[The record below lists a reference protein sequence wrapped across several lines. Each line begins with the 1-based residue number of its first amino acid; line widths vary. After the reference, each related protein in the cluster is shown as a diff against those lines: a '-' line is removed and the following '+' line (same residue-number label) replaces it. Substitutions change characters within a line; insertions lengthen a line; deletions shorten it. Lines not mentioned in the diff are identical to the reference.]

1 MAGFIPQHNSV
12 NGPRRGL
19 RRGDSAVGIFHKV
32 EINTCGF
39 IKIKM
44 YTSEVFMAAPSSLI
58 SVRVPTDVAHRLEK
72 LSQSVDRSKSYL
84 AAEAIEEYLDLHE
97 WQVQAIQNGL
107 QEIEQGDVVNF
118 VDVKKDLGLLDE
130 N

>member
-1 MAGFIPQHNSV
+1 
-12 NGPRRGL
+12 
-19 RRGDSAVGIFHKV
+19 
-32 EINTCGF
+32 
-39 IKIKM
+39 M
-44 YTSEVFMAAPSSLI
+44 YTNEVFMATPSSLI

-84 AAEAIEEYLDLHE
+84 AAKAIEEYLDLHE

-107 QEIEQGDVVNF
+107 REIEQGDVVNF

>member
-1 MAGFIPQHNSV
+1 MA
-12 NGPRRGL
+12 
-19 RRGDSAVGIFHKV
+19 
-32 EINTCGF
+32 T
-39 IKIKM
+39 
-44 YTSEVFMAAPSSLI
+44 PSSLI

-72 LSQSVDRSKSYL
+72 MSQSVDRSKSYL

-118 VDVKKDLGLLDE
+118 VDVKNDLGLPDE

>member
-1 MAGFIPQHNSV
+1 
-12 NGPRRGL
+12 
-19 RRGDSAVGIFHKV
+19 
-32 EINTCGF
+32 
-39 IKIKM
+39 M
-44 YTSEVFMAAPSSLI
+44 YTSEVFMATPSSLI

-72 LSQSVDRSKSYL
+72 MSQSVDRSKSYL

-107 QEIEQGDVVNF
+107 QEIVQGDVVNF

>member
-1 MAGFIPQHNSV
+1 
-12 NGPRRGL
+12 
-19 RRGDSAVGIFHKV
+19 
-32 EINTCGF
+32 
-39 IKIKM
+39 
-44 YTSEVFMAAPSSLI
+44 MAAPSSLI

-118 VDVKKDLGLLDE
+118 VDVKNDLGLPDE

>member
-1 MAGFIPQHNSV
+1 
-12 NGPRRGL
+12 
-19 RRGDSAVGIFHKV
+19 
-32 EINTCGF
+32 
-39 IKIKM
+39 M
-44 YTSEVFMAAPSSLI
+44 YTSEVFMATPSSLI

-72 LSQSVDRSKSYL
+72 MSQSVDRSKSYL

-97 WQVQAIQNGL
+97 WQVQAKKNGL

-118 VDVKKDLGLLDE
+118 VDVKNDLGLPDE

>member
-1 MAGFIPQHNSV
+1 
-12 NGPRRGL
+12 
-19 RRGDSAVGIFHKV
+19 
-32 EINTCGF
+32 
-39 IKIKM
+39 M
-44 YTSEVFMAAPSSLI
+44 YTSEVFMATESSLI
-58 SVRVPTDVAHRLEK
+58 SVRVPSDVAHRLEK

-118 VDVKKDLGLLDE
+118 VDVKKDLGFLDE

>member
-1 MAGFIPQHNSV
+1 
-12 NGPRRGL
+12 
-19 RRGDSAVGIFHKV
+19 
-32 EINTCGF
+32 
-39 IKIKM
+39 M
-44 YTSEVFMAAPSSLI
+44 YTNEVFMATPSSLI

-107 QEIEQGDVVNF
+107 REVEQGDVVNF

>member
-1 MAGFIPQHNSV
+1 
-12 NGPRRGL
+12 
-19 RRGDSAVGIFHKV
+19 
-32 EINTCGF
+32 
-39 IKIKM
+39 M
-44 YTSEVFMAAPSSLI
+44 YTSEVFMATPSSLI

-97 WQVQAIQNGL
+97 WQVQAIQAGL
-107 QEIEQGDVVNF
+107 EEVEQGDVVNF

>member
-1 MAGFIPQHNSV
+1 
-12 NGPRRGL
+12 
-19 RRGDSAVGIFHKV
+19 
-32 EINTCGF
+32 
-39 IKIKM
+39 M
-44 YTSEVFMAAPSSLI
+44 YTSEVYMATSSSLI

-118 VDVKKDLGLLDE
+118 VDVKNDLGLPDE